1 MAVITEALQGIRQ
14 IKFSALEGQWLH
26 RINQKRKEEL
36 DCLWSSMKWDTLL
49 IGIWIINPIGLAA
62 AVLTAYALIHGSLS
76 ASIAFTALAIL
87 GNIEMTLSV
96 IPELTTDALEAWVS
110 AERIEKYLRSPE
122 KEDCLTRSDKIIF
135 DDASIAWPADDVE
148 DDPDRF
154 VLRHVN
160 LEFPRNE
167 LSVISGKTGSGKS
180 LLLAALLGEIDIMGG
195 KIYMPKAITP
205 EDRFDNKATAA
216 NWILEDSVAYAAQVP
231 WIENATIKEN
241 ITFGLPLDNDRYN
254 KVVDVCALRK
264 DMELLEDGDQTDI
277 GANGINLSGGQRA
290 RVSFARLLY
299 SRAGILVL
307 DDIFSAVDAHVGRQL
322 YEEALTGELGQGRTR
337 ILVTHHVGLVMPK
350 ARYAVSLSDEGS
362 IAFAG
367 SVDDLRQNGHMEE
380 LEQQEISK
388 EEEGAA
394 EEAIEEA
401 EAEAAQEGTETLK
414 LILSR
419 RRSEA
424 TALVDEGSAGAKKE
438 PAKKFTEAE
447 GRDVGRV
454 KGSVYSAYFKASGGY
469 VVWLPLVVIYLLSMV
484 LPLARTYSVTV
495 WTRSYAPDADSGHV
509 LLNHAQYG
517 MSQHQQVFGHWN
529 TNFTAY
535 AKDDK
540 ERSSNNI
547 WFFLGIYLALSAVS
561 IRRLA

>member
-14 IKFSALEGQWLH
+14 IKFSALEGQWLE

-36 DCLWSSMKWDTLL
+36 DCLWSSMKWDTA
-49 IGIWIINPIGLAA
+49 IISIWIINPIGLAA
-62 AVLTAYALIHGSLS
+62 AVLTAYALIHGALS

-122 KEDCLTRSDKIIF
+122 KEDCLTKSDKIVF
-135 DDASIAWPADDVE
+135 DDASIAWPADGVE

-154 VLRHVN
+154 VLRHIN
-160 LEFPRNE
+160 LEFPRKE

-180 LLLAALLGEIDIMGG
+180 LLLAALLGEIDKMAGT
-195 KIYMPKAITP
+195 IYMPKAVAP
-205 EDRFDNKATAA
+205 GERFDSKATAA

-241 ITFGLPLDNDRYN
+241 ITFGLPVDADRYD
-254 KVVDVCALRK
+254 KVVNVCALRK
-264 DMELLEDGDQTDI
+264 DFELLEDGDGTDI
-277 GANGINLSGGQRA
+277 GANGINLSGGQRS

-299 SRAGILVL
+299 SRAGILIL
-307 DDIFSAVDAHVGRQL
+307 DDVFSAVDAHVGRQL

-337 ILVTHHVGLVMPK
+337 ILVTHHVGLVMPR
-350 ARYAVSLSDEGS
+350 ARYAVSLSEEGS

-367 SVDDLRQNGHMEE
+367 NVDDLRQNGQLEE

-388 EEEGAA
+388 EEE
-394 EEAIEEA
+394 EEA
-401 EAEAAQEGTETLK
+401 ENLAEELEGGEEQTETLK

-419 RRSEA
+419 RGSEA
-424 TALVDEGSAGAKKE
+424 SALVDAGAVTNKE

-447 GRDVGRV
+447 GRDTGRV
-454 KGSVYSAYFKASGGY
+454 KGSVYSAYFKASGGWA
-469 VVWLPLVVIYLLSMV
+469 VWSPLVIIYLLSMV

-495 WTRSYAPDADSGHV
+495 WTRSYQPEADHQHV
-509 LLNHAQYG
+509 LFNHAQYG
-517 MSQHQQVFGHWN
+517 ATNQQQVFMPWN
-529 TNFTAY
+529 MNSTASGMKHH
-535 AKDDK
+535 KDSPK
-540 ERSSNNI
+540 NNI
-547 WFFLGIYLALSAVS
+547 WYFLGIYLALSAVS
-561 IRRLA
+561 IRRSQ